1 MGINITKT
9 NKIQRKLTDRRKSTM
24 QITNTP
30 IKPNTKQC
38 EFCGLNTPK
47 ANLTKVTSLMRQFNI
62 CPKCY
67 NKFKNHRCIICGN
80 LTEDKVSSQVLEWKG
95 LCEKCTQ
102 IVMSGTTK
110 LRFEQEQGVDFDS
123 TMEVIPNREQ
133 EITNE
138 ELSDLLNYGKKFMQS
153 LNKD

>member
-1 MGINITKT
+1 
-9 NKIQRKLTDRRKSTM
+9 M

-47 ANLTKVTSLMRQFNI
+47 ANLTKVISLMRQFNI

-67 NKFKNHRCIICGN
+67 SKFKNHRCIICN
-80 LTEDKVSSQVLEWKG
+80 TSTQDPHIHQIIEWKG

-102 IVMSGTTK
+102 LVMSGATK
-110 LRFEQEQGVDFDS
+110 LKFEQGQGVDFDS

-133 EITNE
+133 DITNE
-138 ELSDLLNYGKKFMQS
+138 ELSDFLSYGKKFMQS
-153 LNKD
+153 LNKA